1 MEVAMT
7 EHGTQGS
14 ELVGRIELIEKMIAD
29 GRRTTWRWGWA
40 FVLWGAGHLAALG
53 WTALAPDQQNLAW
66 GVTMMGCGV
75 ATAVLATVL
84 RRGQPRTQPA
94 RGVAAIWNAFVVS
107 LFVLIALAPGAGLS
121 REALVA
127 LILLLLGGA
136 NVASGL
142 MLDLRLQLA
151 VGAGWFVTSLV
162 VARAPTAAGQAAFAA
177 AALLF
182 EVAFGLWLMAQERA
196 GGARA

>member
-1 MEVAMT
+1 MT
-7 EHGTQGS
+7 EHGTQGT
-14 ELVGRIELIEKMIAD
+14 ELVGRLELIEKMIAD

-40 FVLWGAGHLAALG
+40 FVLWGAGHLAALA
-53 WTALAPDQQNLAW
+53 WSALAPGQEDLAW

-94 RGVAAIWNAFVVS
+94 RGVAAVWNAFVVS
-107 LFVLIALAPGAGLS
+107 LFALVVIASAGGLS
-121 REALVA
+121 REVVLG
-127 LILLLLGGA
+127 LTLLLLGGA
-136 NVASGL
+136 NLASGL
-142 MLDLRLQLA
+142 MLELRPQVA
-151 VGAGWFVTSLV
+151 VGAAWFVTALV
-162 VARAPTAAGQAAFAA
+162 VTRAPAAAGQAAFAA
-177 AALLF
+177 AALLC